1 LNAAYALTVRGA
13 ADMLER
19 WSTECL
25 LFWRL
30 AGVASM
36 ANCRMRLLW
45 QEGASVAAT
54 KNI

>member
-36 ANCRMRLLW
+36 ANCRMRLSRRRTQCLHMF
-45 QEGASVAAT
+45 GT
-54 KNI
+54 L